1 MSEYTYDKNRPGD
14 QSDDQS
20 VSSADPS
27 SQVPLT
33 QNPASHEAPSW
44 GDDDEWSL
52 RSSSVEEDDPLI
64 KLAKLMELN
73 QQQEPAPV
81 PVTVPLAPA
90 PDEIIQSASL
100 PTQVAADLV
109 GETPYQAPAET
120 YVAPEPELVMPQFS
134 PPATPDVPAS
144 AGLSAP
150 VLPTAELARAPAAAL
165 APEPAPASDGQIHDP
180 FAPGGSGKIPEP
192 TDFDV
197 SRMPRAIR
205 PVAAAGISPLSGV
218 QGQAGADLVQAAVEA
233 QAQPA
238 APAIPVAPQPAQY
251 SAPIAPKP
259 AELPPIQAASV
270 MPAPAALDPFLNNP
284 VAPAP
289 IAPAPTVAAPPVV
302 TPPLAAASVAA
313 PPVATMPEPA
323 AIQPAAELT
332 AAAPAPDF
340 SYLREVEDLRV
351 PSPAEKAAAE
361 AAAQAELPGVVHMPN
376 EVDVDLADEDYDDVD
391 LDDGGLFANRG
402 MMVAAGVVAFVVL
415 GGAALLAYQAI
426 FTGGDNSPPPLL
438 LASKDAVRILPDGQS
453 ADGGLTSSAGA
464 LSENGSPSD
473 GGTLLSRSEQPVT
486 SLNPNINGDRVA
498 RVILPN
504 PANGSANQTRL
515 SPTSEP
521 LGPRPVKTF
530 IVRPDGSIVNNTPT
544 NNSRNTNSV
553 IKPRTVRTQVIT
565 NSGSPAA
572 VVTNNLQL
580 ATAGP
585 IPRVRPGSNGSNSA
599 ASTGGG
605 SRATLPVAPRVSI
618 GTQPVNNSSPT
629 FNTAAPAVVKPVQP
643 AAAPAQKPA
652 PVQLAATTSGDFVVQ
667 VSSQRSL
674 AAAESAYAGLKRRF
688 PTVLASVG
696 PDIARADLGARGIYY
711 RVRVGPMQTRGEA
724 AEFCNRLKNA
734 GGDCIVARR

>member
-1 MSEYTYDKNRPGD
+1 MSEYTYDKSRPGD
-14 QSDDQS
+14 QSDDQG
-20 VSSADPS
+20 VSSVDQS

-33 QNPASHEAPSW
+33 QNPVDNASPNW
-44 GDDDEWSL
+44 GEDEWSL

-64 KLAKLMELN
+64 KLARLMELN
-73 QQQEPAPV
+73 QQQEPALV

-90 PDEIIQSASL
+90 PNEIIQSTSL

-134 PPATPDVPAS
+134 PPVTTDVPAS

-150 VLPTAELARAPAAAL
+150 VLPSAAL
-165 APEPAPASDGQIHDP
+165 APESVPANDGQIHDP

-205 PVAAAGISPLSGV
+205 PVAVAGTSPLSGV

-233 QAQPA
+233 QVQPA
-238 APAIPVAPQPAQY
+238 APVAPQPAQY
-251 SAPIAPKP
+251 
-259 AELPPIQAASV
+259 V
-270 MPAPAALDPFLNNP
+270 APAAPDPFLNNP
-284 VAPAP
+284 VAQAPVLSAP
-289 IAPAPTVAAPPVV
+289 IVAAPPIV
-302 TPPLAAASVAA
+302 TPPLAAAPPVAA
-313 PPVATMPEPA
+313 PPIATTPQPA

-332 AAAPAPDF
+332 AAAPASDF

-351 PSPAEKAAAE
+351 PSPAEKAAAQ
-361 AAAQAELPGVVHMPN
+361 AAAQAELPGVVHMPS

-453 ADGGLTSSAGA
+453 ADGGLTSNAGA

-486 SLNPNINGDRVA
+486 SLNPNISGDRVA

-504 PANGSANQTRL
+504 PANGTANQTRL

-530 IVRPDGSIVNNTPT
+530 IVRPDGSIVNNSPS
-544 NNSRNTNSV
+544 NNGNTGSG

-585 IPRVRPGSNGSNSA
+585 IPRVRPGSNVSNTA

-618 GTQPVNNSSPT
+618 GTQPVNNTSPT
-629 FNTAAPAVVKPVQP
+629 FNTTAPAVVKPVQP